1 MTIQYRNEGISS
13 ALAIKAQ
20 VRVATTANITLSG
33 QQTIDG
39 IAVVDGDRVLVKDQ
53 TDATTNGIY
62 DASTGTWARAKDFDA
77 NSDFKNGTH
86 VYVQLGDTQT
96 GRWLVS
102 SSDPHTVG
110 TSNIS
115 FSQVPD
121 FMIVNNA
128 LTSDATDQALSAAQG
143 KALKALV
150 DAKLATSSVVNDRTT
165 GGTAVPLSAEMGKEL
180 STKRDVVTKTADHTL
195 VLGDA
200 GYTVEMNVGSA
211 NTLTIPPNSDV
222 AFPINTF
229 IEVVQI
235 GAGQTSIAA
244 GSGVTIRSS
253 GAKLKLT
260 GQYSAAS
267 FYQRATDEWVLAG
280 DITS

>member
-33 QQTIDG
+33 EQTIDG

-62 DASTGTWARAKDFDA
+62 NASTGTWARAKDFDA

-86 VYVQLGDTQT
+86 VYVQLGTQA

-121 FMIVNNA
+121 STLVNNT
-128 LTSDATDQALSAAQG
+128 LTSDATDEALSAAQG

-150 DAKLATSSVVNDRTT
+150 DAKLATSSVVSDRTT
-165 GGTAVPLSAEMGKEL
+165 GGTTVPLSAEMGKEL

-235 GAGQTSIAA
+235 GAGQTTIAA

-267 FYQRATDEWVLAG
+267 FYQRATDDWVLAG